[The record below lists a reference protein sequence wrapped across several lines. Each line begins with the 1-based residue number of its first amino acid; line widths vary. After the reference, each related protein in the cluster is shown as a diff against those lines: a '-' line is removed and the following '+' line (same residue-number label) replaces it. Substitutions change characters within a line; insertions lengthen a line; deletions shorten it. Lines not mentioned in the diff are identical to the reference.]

1 MRPDSF
7 YCLFMG
13 LDYPATKEMDM
24 SNINTLAD
32 RYAAIKA
39 EIDGL
44 TRLLDEVKA
53 EIKAAG
59 REEIVGERN
68 VVTLALSER
77 STLDTAAVKKLLT
90 AEQIAACTKVSLIET
105 IRVKAIKAPVLA

>member
-1 MRPDSF
+1 
-7 YCLFMG
+7 
-13 LDYPATKEMDM
+13 M

-53 EIKAAG
+53 EIKATG
-59 REEIVGERN
+59 MDEIVGERN
-68 VVTLALSER
+68 IVTITLSEPVR
-77 STLDTAAVKKLLT
+77 FDATAAKKLLT
-90 AEQIAACTKVSLIET
+90 AEQVAACTKTGELVTT
-105 IRVKAIKAPVLA
+105 IRVKAVKAPVLA

>member
-1 MRPDSF
+1 
-7 YCLFMG
+7 
-13 LDYPATKEMDM
+13 M

-32 RYAAIKA
+32 RCAAIKA

-59 REEIVGERN
+59 QEEIVGERN
-68 VVTLALSER
+68 IVTLLLSER
-77 STLDTAAVKKLLT
+77 STLDTKAVKALLT
-90 AEQIAACTKVSLIET
+90 EQQIADCTKVALIET

>member
-1 MRPDSF
+1 
-7 YCLFMG
+7 
-13 LDYPATKEMDM
+13 M

-59 REEIVGERN
+59 QEEIVGERN
-68 VVTLALSER
+68 IVTLSLSER
-77 STLDTAAVKKLLT
+77 STLDTKAVKALLT
-90 AEQIAACTKVSLIET
+90 EQQIADCTKISLIET